1 MHQYKTEEG
10 EGHPRANS
18 GEAAELGASVHAS
31 EAPGAQPQSNPAPR
45 APENASQYAVAE
57 LPASSNGSSGAQ
69 PQGNPVSAPPENAT
83 QQVDAGPPAGSNGGS
98 GAQPQGNP
106 ARGPSEDATQQ
117 ADAGP
122 PASPNGASGAPQT
135 NPALAASEDTT
146 QQVDAGPPAS
156 PKPASAAQ
164 PQSNP
169 GSAPP
174 ENGNQGSGAE
184 VVPIA
189 TAGATTEP
197 QVNSVSTETT
207 VPESQRIPVDRI
219 DPFPYQFRRTFDEDK
234 LRELSES
241 MRQIG
246 LKQPILVRPVRDRFE
261 VVSGERRLRAAKL
274 LGWTSISA
282 VVQDLSNLDAAIGG
296 LVENVQR
303 EDLTPI
309 ERARAF
315 KQLNDPPFNLSQRE
329 IARRVALDQSV
340 IVRTVELLKQPEQ
353 IQELLSR
360 ATLSPTHVRA
370 LKAVKSDSKRAELAA
385 QAAREHWSVEETHKQ
400 AHKSGKSEKSHARDS
415 GHESEKGD
423 LPGWDWLHRVPEILR
438 MLTLLR
444 RLGKWLLAFAVRLI
458 PRGEGFSRVGF
469 IPPARDITDPPKEDA
484 APEHPTP
491 PGTKIGT

>member
-1 MHQYKTEEG
+1 MHQHKSEEG

-18 GEAAELGASVHAS
+18 GEAAGLGASTRAS

-45 APENASQYAVAE
+45 APENASQHAVAE
-57 LPASSNGSSGAQ
+57 PPATTNGASGAQ
-69 PQGNPVSAPPENAT
+69 PRS
-83 QQVDAGPPAGSNGGS
+83 
-98 GAQPQGNP
+98 NP
-106 ARGPSEDATQQ
+106 ARAPSEGTTQQ

-122 PASPNGASGAPQT
+122 PASPNGAPG
-135 NPALAASEDTT
+135 
-146 QQVDAGPPAS
+146 
-156 PKPASAAQ
+156 AQ

-174 ENGNQGSGAE
+174 EYGNQESGAE
-184 VVPIA
+184 AVPIA
-189 TAGATTEP
+189 TAGATAEP

-219 DPFPYQFRRTFDEDK
+219 DPFPYQFRRAFDGDK

-246 LKQPILVRPVRDRFE
+246 LKQSILVRPMRDRFE

-282 VVQDLSNLDAAIGG
+282 VVQDLSNLEAALGG

-360 ATLSPTHVRA
+360 ATLSATHVRA
-370 LKAVKSDSKRAELAA
+370 LKAVKSDSARAELAA
-385 QAAREHWSVEETHKQ
+385 QAAREQWSVEETHKRAHELGHSKKTQ
-400 AHKSGKSEKSHARDS
+400 AKDS
-415 GHESEKGD
+415 GRESDKED
-423 LPGWDWLHRVPEILR
+423 LPGWDWLHRILEILR
-438 MLTLLR
+438 ALTWLR
-444 RLGKWLLAFAVRLI
+444 RLGKWLLGFAVRLI
-458 PRGEGFSRVGF
+458 PSGEGFSRGGF
-469 IPPARDITDPPKEDA
+469 IPPARDITDPPKKDA
-484 APEHPTP
+484 ASEHPTP
-491 PGTKIGT
+491 PGTKIGP

>member
-1 MHQYKTEEG
+1 MQQHKTEEG
-10 EGHPRANS
+10 EGYPRANS
-18 GEAAELGASVHAS
+18 GEAAGLGTSAHAS

-45 APENASQYAVAE
+45 APENASQHAIAE
-57 LPASSNGSSGAQ
+57 PPASSNGSSGAQ
-69 PQGNPVSAPPENAT
+69 PQS
-83 QQVDAGPPAGSNGGS
+83 
-98 GAQPQGNP
+98 NP
-106 ARGPSEDATQQ
+106 ARGPSENATQQ

-122 PASPNGASGAPQT
+122 PASPDGASCVQPQS
-135 NPALAASEDTT
+135 NPARAPSENAT
-146 QQVDAGPPAS
+146 QQADAGPPAG
-156 PKPASAAQ
+156 PNGASGGR

-169 GSAPP
+169 ASSSP
-174 ENGNQGSGAE
+174 ENGNQQVVAE
-184 VVPIA
+184 MA
-189 TAGATTEP
+189 RLAGAGGTAEP
-197 QVNSVSTETT
+197 QVNSVSTEAT

-219 DPFPYQFRRTFDEDK
+219 DPFPYQFRQAFDGDK

-246 LKQPILVRPVRDRFE
+246 LKQSILVRPMRDRFE

-282 VVQDLSNLDAAIGG
+282 VVQDLSNLEAALGG

-315 KQLNDPPFNLSQRE
+315 KQLTDPPFNLSQRE

-360 ATLSPTHVRA
+360 ATLSATHVRA
-370 LKAVKSDSKRAELAA
+370 LKGVKSDSARAELAA
-385 QAAREHWSVEETHKQ
+385 RAAREQWSVEETHKRAHELGHSKKTQ
-400 AHKSGKSEKSHARDS
+400 AKDS
-415 GHESEKGD
+415 GRESDKQD
-423 LPGWDWLHRVPEILR
+423 LPGWDWLHRVLEILR
-438 MLTLLR
+438 ALTWLR
-444 RLGKWLLAFAVRLI
+444 RVGKWLLAFAVRLI
-458 PRGEGFSRVGF
+458 PNGEGSSRGGF
-469 IPPARDITDPPKEDA
+469 IPPRDLMDPPKKDA